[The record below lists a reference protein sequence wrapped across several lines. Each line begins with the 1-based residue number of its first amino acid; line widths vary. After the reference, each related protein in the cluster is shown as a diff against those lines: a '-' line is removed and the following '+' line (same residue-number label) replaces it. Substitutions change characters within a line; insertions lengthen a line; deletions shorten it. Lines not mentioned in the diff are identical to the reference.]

1 MMSRNRSRALCILL
15 FESLLTCLCGAAAIY
30 IRFGSEAAE
39 LLRSG
44 SIWMKIGALIVV
56 MQGAFYIFGLY
67 DFSTIRH
74 RATLYMRI
82 FQATGLAS
90 IALAVIFYAVP
101 QMMLGRGVF
110 LVSLLL
116 MLSVMSCWR
125 VLARWLL
132 GHPRLAERVLILGT
146 EKTAINLARDIL
158 ERPEVGYKIVGFVGD
173 DPTLVGKSLINPSV
187 IGLTSELE
195 DVVRRHRPDRIIVA
209 VTERRGHLPINPLLR
224 LKLQDSIAVE
234 ESASFYERLTGK
246 ISTEMLR
253 PSWLIFS
260 NTSRRSRAYH
270 KARRLAESLLAI
282 FGFVLSLPVMALTA
296 IAIKLDSRG
305 PIFYMQERVGIHNR
319 AFRII
324 KFRSMHTDAE
334 KDGPMWAGESDP
346 RATRV
351 GRIIRKLRIDELPQ
365 FINVIRGDMSFI
377 GPRPERP
384 VFVEQLEREIP
395 YYSQRHLVKPGLT
408 GWAQIRYSYAASL
421 EDAIEKLQYDLYYIK
436 NQSPLLDAI
445 IIFET
450 VRIVLFGRGAR

>member
-1 MMSRNRSRALCILL
+1 ML

-39 LLRSG
+39 LLSSG
-44 SIWMKIGALIVV
+44 SIWLKIGALMLV
-56 MQGAFYIFGLY
+56 MQGSFYIFGLY

-101 QMMLGRGVF
+101 QMILGRGVF

-116 MLSVMSCWR
+116 MLSVMFCWR
-125 VLARWLL
+125 ILARWLL

-146 EKTAINLARDIL
+146 ENVAINLARDIL

-173 DPTLVGKSLINPSV
+173 DPMLVGKSLINPSV

-195 DVVRRHRPDRIIVA
+195 DVVRRYQPDRIVVA
-209 VTERRGHLPINPLLR
+209 VTERRGRLPINPLLR

-260 NTSRRSRAYH
+260 NTSRRSRAYN
-270 KARRLAESLLAI
+270 KARRMAEVLLATL
-282 FGFVLSLPVMALTA
+282 GFVLSLPVMALTA

-305 PIFYMQERVGIHNR
+305 SIFYTQERVGIHNKV
-319 AFRII
+319 FKII
-324 KFRSMHTDAE
+324 KFRSMQADAE
-334 KDGPMWAGESDP
+334 KDGPVWADESDP
-346 RATRV
+346 RVTRV
-351 GRIIRKLRIDELPQ
+351 GRVIRKLRIDEFPQ

-395 YYSQRHLVKPGLT
+395 YYTQRHLVKPGLT

-436 NQSPLLDAI
+436 NQSPVLDAI

>member
-1 MMSRNRSRALCILL
+1 MMSRNRSRALCIML
-15 FESLLTCLCGAAAIY
+15 FESLLTCLCGAVAIY
-30 IRFGSEAAE
+30 VRFGSEAAE
-39 LLRSG
+39 LLSSG
-44 SIWMKIGALIVV
+44 RIWLKIGALMLV

-67 DFSTIRH
+67 DFSTIRS

-90 IALAVIFYAVP
+90 IALAVTFYAVP

-125 VLARWLL
+125 VLARWLM
-132 GHPRLAERVLILGT
+132 GHPRLAERILILGT
-146 EKTAINLARDIL
+146 ENNAINLARDIL
-158 ERPEVGYKIVGFVGD
+158 ERPEVGYKVLGFVGD
-173 DPTLVGKSLINPSV
+173 DPALLGKSLINPSV

-195 DVVRRHRPDRIIVA
+195 DVVRRYQPDRIIVA
-209 VTERRGHLPINPLLR
+209 VTERRGRLPVAPLLR
-224 LKLQDSIAVE
+224 MKLEDAIAVE

-260 NTSRRSRAYH
+260 NTSRRSRAY
-270 KARRLAESLLAI
+270 KEARRIAEILLSVLGLA
-282 FGFVLSLPVMALTA
+282 LSLPLMILTA

-305 PIFYMQERVGIHNR
+305 PVFYAQERVGIRNKT
-319 AFRII
+319 FRII
-324 KFRSMHTDAE
+324 KFRSMRTDAE
-334 KDGPMWAGESDP
+334 KDGPVWADESDP
-346 RATRV
+346 RVTRV

-365 FINVIRGDMSFI
+365 FINVLRGEMSFI

-436 NQSPLLDAI
+436 NQSPALDAI

-450 VRIVLFGRGAR
+450 IRIVLFGRGAR

>member
-15 FESLLTCLCGAAAIY
+15 FESLLTCLCGASAIY
-30 IRFGSEAAE
+30 IRFGAEAAE
-39 LLRSG
+39 LLSSG
-44 SIWMKIGALIVV
+44 DIWMKIGALMLV

-101 QMMLGRGVF
+101 QMILGRGVF

-116 MLSVMSCWR
+116 MLSVMFFWR
-125 VLARWLL
+125 VFARWLL

-146 EKTAINLARDIL
+146 ESAAINLARDIL

-173 DPTLVGKSLINPSV
+173 DPMLVGKSLINPSV

-195 DVVRRHRPDRIIVA
+195 DVVRRYQPDRIVVA
-209 VTERRGHLPINPLLR
+209 VTERRGRLPINPLLR

-270 KARRLAESLLAI
+270 KARRMAEVLLAI
-282 FGFVLSLPVMALTA
+282 FGFVLSLPVMAITA
-296 IAIKLDSRG
+296 ILIRIDSRG
-305 PIFYMQERVGIHNR
+305 SVFYTQERVGIHNKP
-319 AFRII
+319 FRII
-324 KFRSMHTDAE
+324 KFRSMRTDAE
-334 KDGPMWAGESDP
+334 KDGPVWAGESDP
-346 RATRV
+346 RVTRV
-351 GRIIRKLRIDELPQ
+351 GKVIRKLRIDELPQ

-395 YYSQRHLVKPGLT
+395 YYTQRHLVKPGLT

-436 NQSPLLDAI
+436 NQSPVLDAI

>member
-1 MMSRNRSRALCILL
+1 MISRNRSRALCILL

-30 IRFGSEAAE
+30 IRFGSEATA
-39 LLRSG
+39 LLNSG
-44 SIWMKIGALIVV
+44 AIWLKIVVLMLV

-67 DFSTIRH
+67 DFSMIRQ

-82 FQATGLAS
+82 FQAMGLAS
-90 IALAVIFYAVP
+90 IALAVIFYVIP
-101 QMMLGRGVF
+101 QMILGRGVF

-116 MLSVMSCWR
+116 MLSVMSFWR
-125 VLARWLL
+125 VFARWLL
-132 GHPRLAERVLILGT
+132 GHPRFAERVLILGT
-146 EKTAINLARDIL
+146 ESAAINLARDIL

-173 DPTLVGKSLINPSV
+173 DPMLLGKSLINPSV

-195 DVVRRHRPDRIIVA
+195 DVVRRYQPDRIVVA
-209 VTERRGHLPINPLLR
+209 VTERRGKLPLDPLLKM
-224 LKLQDSIAVE
+224 KLEDAIAVE

-260 NTSRRSRAYH
+260 NGTRRSRAY
-270 KARRLAESLLAI
+270 KQARRLADIILAV
-282 FGFVLSLPVMALTA
+282 FGFALALPVMILTA

-305 PIFYMQERVGIHNR
+305 PVFYRQERVGIRNR
-319 AFRII
+319 VFKII
-324 KFRSMHTDAE
+324 KFRSMRTDAE
-334 KDGPMWAGESDP
+334 KDGPVWAGESDP
-346 RATRV
+346 RVTRV

-365 FINVIRGDMSFI
+365 FVNVIRGEMGFI

-384 VFVEQLEREIP
+384 VFVEQLERDIP

-436 NQSPLLDAI
+436 NQSPVLDAI
-445 IIFET
+445 IMFET
-450 VRIVLFGRGAR
+450 IRIVLFGRGAR